1 MGDLDSLGP
10 GRKSKNGQNLQNIAR
25 SLGKAC
31 RRLDRAQSLSYA
43 VVMADKHK
51 STPKSAQSEREARL
65 KAALKANMG
74 RRKAQARARARDD
87 GTDKK
92 DR

>member
-31 RRLDRAQSLSYA
+31 RRLDHAQSLS
-43 VVMADKHK
+43 
-51 STPKSAQSEREARL
+51 
-65 KAALKANMG
+65 
-74 RRKAQARARARDD
+74 
-87 GTDKK
+87 
-92 DR
+92 

>member
-1 MGDLDSLGP
+1 MSDLDSLGP
-10 GRKSKNGQNLQNIAR
+10 GRKSKSGQNLQNIAR
-25 SLGKAC
+25 SPGKAFQ
-31 RRLDRAQSLSYA
+31 RLDRAQSLSYA
-43 VVMADKHK
+43 IEMADKHK

-74 RRKAQARARARDD
+74 RRKAQARARDD

-92 DR
+92 DS